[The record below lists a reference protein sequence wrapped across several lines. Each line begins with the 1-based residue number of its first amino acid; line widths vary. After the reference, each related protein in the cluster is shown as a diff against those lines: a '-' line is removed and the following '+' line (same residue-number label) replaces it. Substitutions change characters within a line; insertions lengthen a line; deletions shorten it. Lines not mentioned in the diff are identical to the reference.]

1 MSKKMNNHDISD
13 DEIEINKAPK
23 LEDIYKQKDP
33 RQHVL
38 DCPGMYVGSVD
49 PDEQEMRILDD
60 DNKKIIKKKITIVP
74 GFFKITDE
82 VFVNSIDQT
91 VREKSC
97 NTIKVNFDQEKGKIS
112 VWNNGKNIPVKI
124 HPTYNIYVP
133 ELIFGHLRT
142 STNYDKAGKT
152 VGGKNGYGAK
162 LANIF
167 STKFIVELV
176 DDSTNKKY
184 KQVFENNMSKINE
197 PEIESVPKGT
207 EPYIKITFYPD
218 FKKLSM
224 DNGLTDDIIALLQKR
239 VYDIA
244 ACSERNDVKPKNKK
258 KVKVFLND
266 EEIIINSFK
275 DYIQMHYD
283 KEVIVVY
290 DEYTPRWKV
299 GVVVDTE
306 GKYEHV
312 SYVNGICTYQGG
324 THVANILG
332 QICKKTVDYI
342 KEKHKMNVK
351 PDKIKDFL
359 NIYVDSVIDDPDFNS
374 QVKEK
379 LTTKVAKF
387 GSTYK
392 IDNAFM
398 NELYKTGYVEEI
410 INYENYKQSKEAN
423 KSDGKKSGSL
433 VGIEMLKDADKAGT
447 SKSHECTLIITEGN
461 SARKYAVDGMSV
473 VGNQNF
479 GVWPIRGK
487 FINVGNATIKQL
499 NENKEFVN
507 FKKILGLVQGEIYND
522 ETIKKLRYG
531 HILILTDQ
539 DLDGSHIKGL
549 IMSMFKNFWP
559 ELLQIDGFI
568 QTLSTPIIKV
578 FKKSDGRK
586 TNAIQTFYTL
596 QDYTKWE
603 TEVGGNV
610 TKKYA
615 IKYYKGLGTSSEAE
629 SKELFKEYDSRV
641 ISYIWKDN
649 QEENQS
655 ESDDDKSEDE
665 TKSESELTSTSD
677 DESSSESE
685 EESDDENKPTVRKV
699 KKNLA
704 IRKVNPEVASS
715 DAYDALSKAFDA
727 ERVPDRK
734 RWLRK
739 YDMHDIIEYKKRNI
753 TYKDFVDKD
762 LIHFANYDNTRMIPS
777 IDGLKTGQR
786 KILYGTISKN
796 IKDEIK
802 VAQLAAHVAEKTA
815 YKHGEKSL
823 EETIVNLAQNYPGA
837 NNINILF
844 PSGNFGTR
852 TAKSGEDHAQSRY
865 IFTYLESI
873 SKYIYRK
880 EDDAILK
887 HVEDEG
893 EIVEPVLYAP
903 VIPMILVNGTNG
915 IGYGFSTKI
924 PAYNPI
930 NVTNNLINLIEG
942 KELEK
947 MLPYYHGFTG
957 EIRKLKDSEKKKKSK
972 YISYKMTGK
981 YEIIDEDTV
990 LITEIP
996 VVGGKASIVKYIK
1009 FLEKKI
1015 VVKDA
1020 VKKTDT
1026 NTKTKKKSN
1035 NQQILTSV
1043 KDDCGNNTIKIKVK
1057 FHGNILQKLNR
1068 EGPEAIEKA
1077 LGLST
1082 TIKTGNF
1089 HLYDEFGRLTHY
1101 ENVNEIMDDFYKFRL
1116 KCYKK
1121 RREFIL
1127 KKLLN
1132 EMNIMKYKSKFI
1144 KEIVDETFIIAKRK
1158 KDDILKELK
1167 KKGYPVLHHDLEAT
1181 DPKED
1186 TLDDEKVEEKIE
1198 NEEQNDSKHKKLNI
1212 KSYKYLTDM
1221 DLFSI
1226 TYEKM
1231 KKINEEY
1238 ELKKA
1243 EYEYYEKTTEKQL
1256 WLKEIKEFQEQYAK
1270 WIDERNKLA
1279 KHNDSIKMDKKGKI
1293 VKKEKKSTKSNE

>member
-1 MSKKMNNHDISD
+1 MSNTNIISEHSKK
-13 DEIEINKAPK
+13 PK

-38 DCPGMYVGSVD
+38 DCPGMYVGSLD
-49 PDEQEMRILDD
+49 PDEQEMRIF
-60 DNKKIIKKKITIVP
+60 DNDTEKIIKKKITIVP
-74 GFFKITDE
+74 GFFKINDE
-82 VFVNSIDQT
+82 LIVNTVDQT
-91 VREKSC
+91 VREKTC
-97 NTIKVNFDQEKGKIS
+97 NIIKINIEQDKGKIS
-112 VWNNGKNIPVKI
+112 VWNNGKNIPVQV
-124 HPTYNIYVP
+124 HPTYKIYIP

-142 STNYDKAGKT
+142 STNYDKSGKT

-167 STKFIVELV
+167 STKFVVELV
-176 DDSTNKKY
+176 DGETNKKY
-184 KQVFENNMSKINE
+184 KQIFENNMEIINK
-197 PEIESVPKGT
+197 PEIESVPEGS

-224 DNGLTDDIIALLQKR
+224 KNGLSDDIVALLKKR

-244 ACSERNDVKPKNKK
+244 ACSERNDVKLKNRKK
-258 KVKVFLND
+258 IQVFLND
-266 EEIIINSFK
+266 QEIKINSFK

-283 KEVIVVY
+283 KEVTVVY

-299 GVVVDTE
+299 GVVVDTD

-324 THVANILG
+324 THVAHILT

-359 NIYVDSVIDDPDFNS
+359 HIYIDSIIDDPDFNS

-387 GSTYK
+387 GSSYK
-392 IDNAFM
+392 IDDIFM
-398 NELYKTGYVEEI
+398 NQLYKTGYIEEI
-410 INYENYKQSKEAN
+410 VNYENYKQSKEAN
-423 KSDGKKSGSL
+423 KTDGKKSGSL
-433 VGIEMLKDADKAGT
+433 FGIELLKDADRAGT
-447 SKSHECTLIITEGN
+447 NKSHECTLIITEGN
-461 SARKYAVDGMSV
+461 SARKYAVDGISV

-487 FINVGNATIKQL
+487 FINVGNANIKQL

-507 FKKILGLVQGEIYND
+507 FKKIMGLVQGEIYNGD
-522 ETIKKLRYG
+522 VVKKLRYG
-531 HILILTDQ
+531 HVLILTDQ

-578 FKKSDGRK
+578 FKKSDSRK
-586 TNAIQTFYTL
+586 NESLKTFYTL

-603 TEVGGNV
+603 EEVGGNV
-610 TKKYA
+610 TKKYT
-615 IKYYKGLGTSSEAE
+615 IKYYKGLGTSSESEA
-629 SKELFKEYDSRV
+629 KELFKEYDSRV
-641 ISYIWKDN
+641 ISYIWKDIIERE
-649 QEENQS
+649 EENDEENS
-655 ESDDDKSEDE
+655 DKSETESISSSDE
-665 TKSESELTSTSD
+665 
-677 DESSSESE
+677 SSESE
-685 EESDDENKPTVRKV
+685 IDDDEEEKPKVRKI

-704 IRKVNPEVASS
+704 IRKVDKEMEES
-715 DAYDALSKAFDA
+715 DAYDALSKAFDS

-734 RWLRK
+734 KWLRK
-739 YDMHDIIEYKKRNI
+739 YDMNDIIEYKKRTI
-753 TYKDFVDKD
+753 TFKEFVDKD

-786 KILYGTISKN
+786 KILYGLTTKN
-796 IKDEIK
+796 VKDEIK

-823 EETIVNLAQNYPGA
+823 EDTIVNLAQNYPGA

-865 IFTYLESI
+865 IFTCLESI
-873 SKYIYRK
+873 SRYIYRK
-880 EDDAILK
+880 EDESILK

-903 VIPMILVNGTNG
+903 IVPMILINGTNG

-924 PAYNPI
+924 PTYDPI
-930 NVTNNLINLIEG
+930 DVTNNLVSLIKGE
-942 KELEK
+942 ELNK
-947 MLPYYHGFTG
+947 MVPYYHGFTG

-981 YEIIDEDTV
+981 YEIIDEDTI

-1015 VVKDA
+1015 VSKDVKDKDTDK
-1020 VKKTDT
+1020 KKT
-1026 NTKTKKKSN
+1026 NSH
-1035 NQQILTSV
+1035 QILTSV
-1043 KDDCGNNTIKIKVK
+1043 KDECGNNTIKIKIK
-1057 FHGNILQKLNR
+1057 FHSNMLQKLNR
-1068 EGPEAIEKA
+1068 EGPDAIEKA

-1101 ENVNEIMDDFYKFRL
+1101 ENVNEIFNEFYRYRL
-1116 KCYKK
+1116 KYYKK
-1121 RREFIL
+1121 RRAYIL
-1127 KKLLN
+1127 KKLFN
-1132 EMNIMKYKSKFI
+1132 EMNIMKFKSKFI
-1144 KEIVDETFIIAKRK
+1144 KEIVDETFVIAKRK

-1167 KKGYPVLHHDLEAT
+1167 KKEYPVLHHDLEAIE
-1181 DPKED
+1181 PKDIED
-1186 TLDDEKVEEKIE
+1186 DVKEKMDFLE
-1198 NEEQNDSKHKKLNI
+1198 EEQSDNKHKKINI

-1226 TYEKM
+1226 TYEKI

-1238 ELKKA
+1238 ETKKV
-1243 EYEYYEKTTEKQL
+1243 EYDYYGKTTEKEL

-1270 WIDERNKLA
+1270 WVYELNELEK
-1279 KHNDSIKMDKKGKI
+1279 KNDSIKMDKKGKV
-1293 VKKEKKSTKSNE
+1293 VKKSSKVKD